1 MSVKMPEM
9 TPREIEGLLQNNFLC
24 RIAFKASEDSH
35 PYISPFIYVYLHRT
49 MYFFFTNYGKKM
61 SFLKKD
67 TAVCVEVDNTT
78 PDLGNCSFISLRGT
92 LQVVT
97 IPVERSRAIE
107 EMRILAKERNL
118 SPNFLIA
125 LGLQGDAGWG
135 AFSPDA
141 PVIVVKLA
149 NIVNQVGL
157 KTGTK

>member
-1 MSVKMPEM
+1 MPEM
-9 TPREIEGLLQNNFLC
+9 TPREVEGLLQNNFLC
-24 RIAFKASEDSH
+24 RIAFKSGEDSH

-49 MYFFFTNYGKKM
+49 MYFFFTDYGKKM

-67 TAVCVEVDNTT
+67 AAVCVEVDSTT
-78 PDLGNCSFISLRGT
+78 PDLGNSRFISLRGT

-97 IPVERSRAIE
+97 VQVERSRAIE
-107 EMRILAKERNL
+107 EIRILAKERKL

-149 NIVNQVGL
+149 NIVEQVGL
-157 KTGTK
+157 KTETK